1 LLAETGLLKG
11 REATIHWALAPT
23 FHRNF
28 PDVRLRTE
36 EVLIAHEDIVM
47 TGGVMSWHDLA
58 LYLIARYV
66 GPVAAQAMAR
76 MLMLEWHGAGQAPY
90 IEFTPELG
98 HGDGLVAE
106 RQRWLERHYMIAN
119 PVEEMTTGSGLSR
132 RTLERRFRKATGRSP
147 ISYVQQLR
155 IREARRLLER
165 TTMPIDEIGFV
176 VGYENTAF
184 FRAPVPTHDPSPSR
198 LLSTKIRGGSGALS
212 ARPVVG
218 TRVGRVGSWSRG
230 SKTIGQVGY
239 GHRLQ
244 PPDRRRASGYH
255 QADMEQRPPQRVRRR
270 AVQGLARPSRS
281 APGTGTCRRSRPG
294 SNRTLELRQDAP
306 PTMYLALGHGIW
318 LPTTRWW
325 RGGHQIAIVEAF
337 AARQRTCSVFIAHDL
352 DSDKTRLL
360 RDGRISAVLHH
371 DLRQDVRQACY
382 AIMQAHKALP
392 GAIYSWPSNIHV
404 ITPYNIPAPA
414 LSHP

>member
-1 LLAETGLLKG
+1 MLDRPADLLVADAGIAGRSLTGTRRVDRCAQACLVCLAKAPRDAYKQTPPSTRHEEQPLANRIASPAAACAAQAKDRKRTTRGPPRPNSQIPSMASRGRESAPTPRFELLAETGLLKG
-11 REATIHWALAPT
+11 REATIHWAFAPT

-184 FRAPVPTHDPSPSR
+184 FRR
-198 LLSTKIRGGSGALS
+198 LFQRTTRLPPGSYRRKFG
-212 ARPVVG
+212 V
-218 TRVGRVGSWSRG
+218 
-230 SKTIGQVGY
+230 GQV
-239 GHRLQ
+239 R
-244 PPDRRRASGYH
+244 
-255 QADMEQRPPQRVRRR
+255 
-270 AVQGLARPSRS
+270 
-281 APGTGTCRRSRPG
+281 
-294 SNRTLELRQDAP
+294 
-306 PTMYLALGHGIW
+306 
-318 LPTTRWW
+318 
-325 RGGHQIAIVEAF
+325 
-337 AARQRTCSVFIAHDL
+337 
-352 DSDKTRLL
+352 
-360 RDGRISAVLHH
+360 
-371 DLRQDVRQACY
+371 
-382 AIMQAHKALP
+382 
-392 GAIYSWPSNIHV
+392 
-404 ITPYNIPAPA
+404 
-414 LSHP
+414 

>member
-1 LLAETGLLKG
+1 MGVLLLAETGLLKG
-11 REATIHWALAPT
+11 REATIHWAFAPT
-23 FHRNF
+23 FHSNF

-36 EVLIAHEDIVM
+36 EALIAVRDEDGDEDIVM

-98 HGDGLVAE
+98 HGDGLIAE

-119 PVEEMTTGSGLSR
+119 PVEEMTTGSGLRR

-184 FRAPVPTHDPSPSR
+184 FRHLFQRTTR
-198 LLSTKIRGGSGALS
+198 L
-212 ARPVVG
+212 
-218 TRVGRVGSWSRG
+218 
-230 SKTIGQVGY
+230 
-239 GHRLQ
+239 H
-244 PPDRRRASGYH
+244 
-255 QADMEQRPPQRVRRR
+255 
-270 AVQGLARPSRS
+270 
-281 APGTGTCRRSRPG
+281 PG
-294 SNRTLELRQDAP
+294 SYRRKFGVGQ
-306 PTMYLALGHGIW
+306 
-318 LPTTRWW
+318 
-325 RGGHQIAIVEAF
+325 
-337 AARQRTCSVFIAHDL
+337 AR
-352 DSDKTRLL
+352 
-360 RDGRISAVLHH
+360 
-371 DLRQDVRQACY
+371 
-382 AIMQAHKALP
+382 
-392 GAIYSWPSNIHV
+392 
-404 ITPYNIPAPA
+404 
-414 LSHP
+414 

>member
-1 LLAETGLLKG
+1 MNSPQLPTQVTLVATPDTQVAPLSGLYETLNSFPLLEGFEEDLPRHPFDVQIAAPSRSDCFGASGLPLGAHHACDDIEHTDIAIVPLMMVDGPDWVRGRYPQVIDWLCRQHDQGALLASACTGVLLLAETGLLKG
-11 REATIHWALAPT
+11 REATIHWAFAPT

-36 EVLIAHEDIVM
+36 EALIAVRDEDGDEDIVM

-155 IREARRLLER
+155 IRQARRLLER
-165 TTMPIDEIGFV
+165 TTMPVDEIGFV

-184 FRAPVPTHDPSPSR
+184 FRR
-198 LLSTKIRGGSGALS
+198 LFQRTTRLHPGSYRRKFG
-212 ARPVVG
+212 V
-218 TRVGRVGSWSRG
+218 
-230 SKTIGQVGY
+230 GQV
-239 GHRLQ
+239 R
-244 PPDRRRASGYH
+244 
-255 QADMEQRPPQRVRRR
+255 
-270 AVQGLARPSRS
+270 
-281 APGTGTCRRSRPG
+281 
-294 SNRTLELRQDAP
+294 
-306 PTMYLALGHGIW
+306 
-318 LPTTRWW
+318 
-325 RGGHQIAIVEAF
+325 
-337 AARQRTCSVFIAHDL
+337 
-352 DSDKTRLL
+352 
-360 RDGRISAVLHH
+360 
-371 DLRQDVRQACY
+371 
-382 AIMQAHKALP
+382 
-392 GAIYSWPSNIHV
+392 
-404 ITPYNIPAPA
+404 
-414 LSHP
+414 

>member
-1 LLAETGLLKG
+1 MNNPQPPTQVTVVATPDTQVAPLSGLYETLNSFPLLGGFEEDLPQHPFDVQIAAPSPSDHFGASGLPLGARRACDDIEHTDIAIVPLMMVDGPDWVRGRYPQVVDWLCRQHDHGALLASACTGVLLLAETGLLKG
-11 REATIHWALAPT
+11 REATIHWAFAPT

-36 EVLIAHEDIVM
+36 EALIAVGDEDIVM

-90 IEFTPELG
+90 IEFIPELG

-184 FRAPVPTHDPSPSR
+184 FRRVFQRTTR
-198 LLSTKIRGGSGALS
+198 LPPGSYRRKFG
-212 ARPVVG
+212 V
-218 TRVGRVGSWSRG
+218 
-230 SKTIGQVGY
+230 GQV
-239 GHRLQ
+239 R
-244 PPDRRRASGYH
+244 
-255 QADMEQRPPQRVRRR
+255 
-270 AVQGLARPSRS
+270 
-281 APGTGTCRRSRPG
+281 
-294 SNRTLELRQDAP
+294 
-306 PTMYLALGHGIW
+306 
-318 LPTTRWW
+318 
-325 RGGHQIAIVEAF
+325 
-337 AARQRTCSVFIAHDL
+337 
-352 DSDKTRLL
+352 
-360 RDGRISAVLHH
+360 
-371 DLRQDVRQACY
+371 
-382 AIMQAHKALP
+382 
-392 GAIYSWPSNIHV
+392 
-404 ITPYNIPAPA
+404 
-414 LSHP
+414 